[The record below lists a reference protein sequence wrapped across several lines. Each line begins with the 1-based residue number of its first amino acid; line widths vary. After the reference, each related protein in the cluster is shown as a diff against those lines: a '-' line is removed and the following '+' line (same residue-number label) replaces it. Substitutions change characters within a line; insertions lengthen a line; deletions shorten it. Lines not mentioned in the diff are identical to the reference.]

1 MTKSTVMEPTE
12 RIYEEIITRKLSQK
26 NKPQLDRSLSCP
38 GSRKQSREMGKHAS
52 MSKLPNMDD
61 NGESIYAVVNGE
73 DVEFKKFKDLIADD
87 TNLNVYQSDK
97 QIVGAKDIT
106 QKSEPENEAD
116 VVETEPDCDC
126 STTVKDAKKAPQV
139 VRPTT
144 LPIKENETVYSEI
157 LHQRPGPQIDVV
169 PGRLTRESD
178 NPLLRQDF
186 LPSNTPSPSKPVAHS
201 RNSSLRRKG
210 ENTRSTSGDSG
221 IQEDIQALLLY
232 ENFARR
238 DRKLQRSQSSPQ
250 FYANVPSLK
259 NAADTVYANM
269 ECNNAKM
276 DSPVS
281 NNSVYANMDDGDV
294 ENRPRAS
301 SRPIAIQSNQRPIQ
315 DELIYSDLDFE
326 EDPVPEYFSGS
337 TGDASS
343 TSSGLSSFTGHI
355 TNSFSPPPLPTRPPS
370 VGARRRQTSF
380 SSVSMVS
387 SVSMSMLR
395 ANFIGTHS
403 VHRANRE
410 SINCS
415 VKETVHKTNMLNVKS
430 VFVDI
435 SKAHVKFCSLSSPYH
450 CILQLSVDD
459 IHLLDTFSKDDRF
472 MGFIVSQPEKEAVCH
487 VLQSDQTAEILE
499 AVKEVLK
506 DTSTKQRY
514 SSADRPRSYYGQA
527 HPKRHGQFCYPGIVK
542 IGSVKV
548 KSSLLVINDSIH
560 ALLEKVNPKEYYRV
574 DLEIKDS
581 STLLVTAQSRLK
593 TEEHS
598 VAWILSLG
606 LYNNDGRYF
615 GYIISK
621 TKGGKTRMFC
631 HVYKCSTVLMSAT
644 ILEAIR
650 SACQNSLTPG
660 RAQAPRCSSSMPR
673 SGFRSRLMTSPDA
686 VSRSSASSDVSIN

>member
-1 MTKSTVMEPTE
+1 MTKATVMEPTE

-26 NKPQLDRSLSCP
+26 KKPQLDRSLSCP
-38 GSRKQSREMGKHAS
+38 GSRKHSREMGKHAS

-61 NGESIYAVVNGE
+61 SGENIYAVVNGE
-73 DVEFKKFKDLIADD
+73 DVEFRKFKDLIADD
-87 TNLNVYQSDK
+87 ASNLNVYQSDK
-97 QIVGAKDIT
+97 QIVGANGIT
-106 QKSEPENEAD
+106 QKSEPEIVAN
-116 VVETEPDCDC
+116 VKETESDCDC
-126 STTVKDAKKAPQV
+126 STTVKDAKKTSHI

-144 LPIKENETVYSEI
+144 LPIKDNETVYSEI
-157 LHQRPGPQIDVV
+157 LHQTPGPQIDVV

-178 NPLLRQDF
+178 NPLLRQEF
-186 LPSNTPSPSKPVAHS
+186 LPSNTPSPSTPVAHS

-210 ENTRSTSGDSG
+210 ESIRSTSGDSG
-221 IQEDIQALLLY
+221 IQEDMQALLLY

-238 DRKLQRSQSSPQ
+238 ERKLQRSQSSPQ
-250 FYANVPSLK
+250 FYANVASLK
-259 NAADTVYANM
+259 NATDTVYANM

-276 DSPVS
+276 DAPVS
-281 NNSVYANMDDGDV
+281 NSSVYANTDNGDV

-301 SRPIAIQSNQRPIQ
+301 SRPIAIQSNQRQFQ

-326 EDPVPEYFSGS
+326 EEPAPEYFSGS

-343 TSSGLSSFTGHI
+343 TSSGLSSFAGHI

-387 SVSMSMLR
+387 SVSMNTLR

-435 SKAHVKFCSLSSPYH
+435 SKSHVKFCSLSSPYH
-450 CILQLSVDD
+450 CVLQLSVDE

-506 DTSTKQRY
+506 DTST
-514 SSADRPRSYYGQA
+514 
-527 HPKRHGQFCYPGIVK
+527 V
-542 IGSVKV
+542 
-548 KSSLLVINDSIH
+548 
-560 ALLEKVNPKEYYRV
+560 
-574 DLEIKDS
+574 
-581 STLLVTAQSRLK
+581 
-593 TEEHS
+593 
-598 VAWILSLG
+598 
-606 LYNNDGRYF
+606 LYF
-615 GYIISK
+615 V
-621 TKGGKTRMFC
+621 FFLPVC
-631 HVYKCSTVLMSAT
+631 
-644 ILEAIR
+644 
-650 SACQNSLTPG
+650 
-660 RAQAPRCSSSMPR
+660 
-673 SGFRSRLMTSPDA
+673 
-686 VSRSSASSDVSIN
+686 